1 MFVTSGFLKSSN
13 EHQLQRQRK
22 TQNHKKEEK
31 DCSPKGL
38 TYYLSKHATLE
49 MVKYFKGFSLI
60 QLKRNYSKHFLYV
73 LGNNKK
79 EYF

>member
-1 MFVTSGFLKSSN
+1 MNISSKGREKLKPT
-13 EHQLQRQRK
+13 RKKRK
-22 TQNHKKEEK
+22 TVVQRVLPH
-31 DCSPKGL
+31 
-38 TYYLSKHATLE
+38 YLSKHATLE

-60 QLKRNYSKHFLYV
+60 QLKRNYSKHFLYI